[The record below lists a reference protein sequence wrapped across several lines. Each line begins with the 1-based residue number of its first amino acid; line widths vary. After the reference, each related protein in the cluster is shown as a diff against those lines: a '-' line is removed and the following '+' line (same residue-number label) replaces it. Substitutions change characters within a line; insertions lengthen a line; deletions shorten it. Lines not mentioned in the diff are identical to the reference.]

1 MAFLVDEAYLPAI
14 LTVGPMTDEA
24 FAQLCAAHPDFNL
37 ELSAHGELIITPQA
51 YTWTGARNN
60 EISRQLANWARQD
73 KRGIAFDSS
82 TGWLLPTGARRSP
95 DAAWILKQRVK
106 DLDPTAFSRYWPVCP
121 NFVIELR
128 SQSDRVRVLREKM
141 DEWLAN
147 GAQLGWLI
155 DPDIRTIEIYRPGLE
170 AETRAGVSSIA
181 GEGPVDGFVLDLA
194 HVWDPMQD

>member
-1 MAFLVDEAYLPAI
+1 MAFGV
-14 LTVGPMTDEA
+14 VGPLTDEA
-24 FAQLCAAHPDFNL
+24 FARLCSEHPELNL
-37 ELSAHGELIITPQA
+37 ELSAHGELIVLPQT

-73 KRGIAFDSS
+73 KRGVAFDSS

-95 DAAWILKQRVK
+95 DAAWILKQRIK
-106 DLDPTAFSRYWPVCP
+106 DLDPAAFSRYWPVCP

-128 SQSDRVRVLREKM
+128 SESDRLRALREKM

-155 DPDIRTIEIYRPGLE
+155 DPELRTIEIYRPGRE
-170 AETRAGVSSIA
+170 AEARVAASSIA
-181 GEGPVDGFVLDLA
+181 GEGPVDGFVLDLIP
-194 HVWDPMQD
+194 VWDPLQD